1 MGKVTGVV
9 QLVAQVLPIILDA
22 VDSNLAPRPKGLST
36 PGDQQMT
43 ELIGVVLKTMVATQA
58 MMAHQQGPLGLTP
71 RPTQTMDLAVGG
83 GAPIINV
90 YCNGRNVAASAAT
103 GLGSIPK
110 VIPTDLNQIDHLSQD
125 LRQIEQEVDK
135 VAKARR
141 IEDEQGQTIK
151 VIDRVVLF
159 VHGFNNSQGVVDN
172 GQKDIDEH
180 YGTNEVV
187 TCAFNWK
194 SAESVV
200 KYWTDQETVRTCVS
214 LFRHFVKCLGDQF
227 SDIHIVAHSMGNYLL
242 CETILD
248 QDTQLTIFKNC
259 KITCFAADVEISMYK
274 EAIRKV
280 LPTRIVASWNHWYNP
295 TDGA

>member
-1 MGKVTGVV
+1 
-9 QLVAQVLPIILDA
+9 
-22 VDSNLAPRPKGLST
+22 
-36 PGDQQMT
+36 
-43 ELIGVVLKTMVATQA
+43 
-58 MMAHQQGPLGLTP
+58 
-71 RPTQTMDLAVGG
+71 
-83 GAPIINV
+83 V
-90 YCNGRNVAASAAT
+90 YCDGRNVAASSAT

-141 IEDEQGQTIK
+141 IENEQGQTIK

-194 SAESVV
+194 SAESVF

-242 CETILD
+242 CKTILD
-248 QDTQLTIFKNC
+248 QDTQLMIFKNC

-295 TDGA
+295 TDGALLASAQANGFQWTDLITPWWMTLVKVVWRQTKSQKRSGLVEINDVDKVVNHRWTGKGGWSLDESHGYIWLIFSSGGDKVE